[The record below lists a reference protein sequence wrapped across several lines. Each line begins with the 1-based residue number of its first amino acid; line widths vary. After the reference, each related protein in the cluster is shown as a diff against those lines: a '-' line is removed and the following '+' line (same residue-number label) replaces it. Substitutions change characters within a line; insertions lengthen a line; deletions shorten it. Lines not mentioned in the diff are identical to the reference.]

1 MDTEKCRAL
10 ICAIDEG
17 SLTRAAEKLG
27 YTISGISR
35 MMAALEAEL
44 GFELLLRSRSGVA
57 PTRECERLLPHFREL
72 VQSARL
78 CEQTAADMLG
88 LETGEIVIGVGYEAY
103 YGWLARIIAGFCKQH
118 PGVKVST
125 FDGLSTQLMRA
136 LSESRADL
144 CIMSRRDG
152 AQRWIH
158 LKDDRLLAVV
168 PRDHEL
174 AKCRAVPLEAYRTEP
189 YIDICPGLETDNSI
203 VLRRCGISPHVRFGC
218 SSIAAANAMVEA
230 GLGICLINELGVSTL
245 RGGTVAL
252 PLDPPQFFDVGIAL
266 PEDRPLSPAVRC
278 FLAFA
283 MKHLS

>member
-17 SLTRAAEKLG
+17 SLTGAADKLG
-27 YTISGISR
+27 YTVSGISR

-44 GFELLLRSRSGVA
+44 GFELLIRSRSGVL
-57 PTRECERLLPHFREL
+57 PTRECKSLLPHFREL

-78 CEQTAADMLG
+78 CEQTAAELQG

-103 YGWLARIIAGFCKQH
+103 YGWLARVIADFSQKH
-118 PGVKVST
+118 PGLKIST
-125 FDGLSTQLMRA
+125 FDGLSTQLMAA
-136 LSESRADL
+136 LSESRADI

-152 AQRWIH
+152 VQRWIH

-168 PRDHEL
+168 PRGHEL
-174 AKCRAVPLEAYRTEP
+174 ARGSVVPLEAYRTEP

-203 VLRRCGISPHVRFGC
+203 MLRQYGISPRVRFGC
-218 SSIAAANAMVEA
+218 SSIAAASAMVEA

-245 RGGTVAL
+245 RGDIAAL

-266 PEDRPLSPAVRC
+266 PGDRPISPAVKQ
-278 FLAFA
+278 FVDYALEN
-283 MKHLS
+283 LS